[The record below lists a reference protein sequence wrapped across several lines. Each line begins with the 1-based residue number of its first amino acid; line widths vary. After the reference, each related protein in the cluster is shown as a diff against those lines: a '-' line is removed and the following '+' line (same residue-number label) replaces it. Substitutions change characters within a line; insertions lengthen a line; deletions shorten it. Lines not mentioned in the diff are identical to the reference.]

1 MKLLRTLGSK
11 TELTALVVAASLWL
25 VSPSLAAYRNARNSI
40 QINKPENACRLRPF
54 SYKLYRYGQWFE
66 GVIFPELTLVPCSQY
81 EPVAFF
87 NSKFRVYKTTGD
99 RSEACTG
106 NVALRFNNYGREL
119 DLTFVS
125 RGSLP
130 QNYCRDRHKVLKY
143 RLYRD

>member
-1 MKLLRTLGSK
+1 MKLLKILGSK
-11 TELTALVVAASLWL
+11 TNITALMAVVSLWL
-25 VSPSLAAYRNARNSI
+25 VSPGIAAYRNARNSI

-54 SYKLYRYGQWFE
+54 TYRIQRYGQNFE
-66 GVIFPELTLVPCSQY
+66 GVIFPNLTLIPCSPY
-81 EPVAFF
+81 EPVAFL
-87 NSKFRVYKTTGD
+87 NSKFRVYKVSGD

-130 QNYCRDRHKVLKY
+130 EHYCRDRHKVLRY